1 MNLIGLMASGVI
13 DLSGVD
19 LSGLTATVKEVVPL
33 VMPVVVTFLGIRKG
47 ISFFTGLL
55 RSA

>member
-1 MNLIGLMASGVI
+1 MNFLPMLESII
-13 DLSGVD
+13 DLSAVD
-19 LSGLTATVKEVVPL
+19 LSGITQTVKEVVPL
-33 VMPVVVTFLGIRKG
+33 VLPTVVTFLGIRKG